1 MAKFKPKSEVD
12 SILIGGQ
19 VEINLDWQKHFMILF
34 HFCRA
39 QSFYLWQE
47 TFLPLLGVAQMLVL

>member
-47 TFLPLLGVAQMLVL
+47 TFLPLLGVTQM